1 MSCGPT
7 ANSHAVV
14 PFGAPYPLG
23 LEAGRLGK
31 GEVNVLDVVLVL
43 AAIGAAVGGY
53 RLGFVARATSWAGLA
68 LGVTVGALA
77 LPPLL
82 RQVRGSSDVTIA
94 LVAIAA
100 LVGSALLGQALG
112 LVLGTRLHVALPHG
126 PVRQVDR
133 AVGALLGIVGL
144 LVALWLLLP
153 TLADVPGVTSEQAR
167 GSVIARK
174 VNALFPEAP
183 DTLQALR
190 RLVGDNPFPQV
201 FEALRPSPDPG
212 VVPEASGLSDALATT
227 VAASIVKIEG
237 EACSRIQEGS
247 GFFVADDLV
256 VTNAHVV
263 AGEDDSDVI
272 LSDGSR
278 MDGTVVAFDPA
289 RDLAVL
295 RTSGADR
302 APLPL
307 DQAEVGTSGGVFGHP
322 RGGPLEISP
331 FQVGEEITAVGTDIY
346 DSSRSE
352 RDVLVL
358 AADLAPGDSGGAL
371 VDPRG
376 QVVGVAFAIAPDR
389 PSVAY
394 ALAVDEVTAVLSGN
408 LSQERDTGNCLV

>member
-1 MSCGPT
+1 
-7 ANSHAVV
+7 
-14 PFGAPYPLG
+14 
-23 LEAGRLGK
+23 
-31 GEVNVLDVVLVL
+31 VNVLDVVLVVV
-43 AAIGAAVGGY
+43 AISAAVAGY
-53 RLGFVARATSWAGLA
+53 RLGFVARATSWLGLA

-82 RQVRGSSDVTIA
+82 RQVREASDVTVA
-94 LVAIAA
+94 LVAIGA

-112 LVLGTRLHVALPHG
+112 LVLGTRLNVALPAG
-126 PVRQVDR
+126 PVRRVDQ
-133 AVGALLGIVGL
+133 AVGAVLGIAGL
-144 LVALWLLLP
+144 LVGLWLLLP
-153 TLADVPGVTSEQAR
+153 TLADVPGWTSEQAR
-167 GSVIARK
+167 GSIIARE
-174 VNALFPEAP
+174 VNARFPDAP
-183 DTLQALR
+183 NTLQALR
-190 RLVGDNPFPQV
+190 RLVGDNPFPRV
-201 FEALRPSPDPG
+201 FDALRPSPDPG

-263 AGEDDSDVI
+263 AGEDDSDVL
-272 LSDGSR
+272 LSDSTR
-278 MDGTVVAFDPA
+278 IDGTVVAFDPG

-302 APLPL
+302 PGLLL
-307 DQAEVGTSGGVFGHP
+307 DEAQVGTSGGVFGHP
-322 RGGPLEISP
+322 GGGSLEISP
-331 FQVGEEITAVGTDIY
+331 FEVGEQITAVGTDIY

-352 RDVLVL
+352 REVLVL

-371 VDPRG
+371 VDSQG

-394 ALAVDEVTAVLSGN
+394 ALAVNELAAVLAGD
-408 LSQERDTGNCLV
+408 LSEERDTGNCLM

>member
-1 MSCGPT
+1 
-7 ANSHAVV
+7 
-14 PFGAPYPLG
+14 
-23 LEAGRLGK
+23 
-31 GEVNVLDVVLVL
+31 VNVLDVVLVVLAIL
-43 AAIGAAVGGY
+43 AAVAGY

-82 RQVRGSSDVTIA
+82 RQVRGSSDLTVA

-112 LVLGTRLHVALPHG
+112 LLLGSRLHVALPDG
-126 PVRQVDR
+126 PVRRVDQ
-133 AVGALLGIVGL
+133 AVGALLGIAGL
-144 LVALWLLLP
+144 LIALWLLLP
-153 TLADVPGVTSEQAR
+153 TLADARGWPSEQAR
-167 GSVIARK
+167 GSVIARE
-174 VNALFPEAP
+174 VNARFPEAP

-190 RLVGDNPFPQV
+190 RLMGDNPFPQV

-212 VVPEASGLSDALATT
+212 VVPEANGLSDVLATS
-227 VAASIVKIEG
+227 VAASTVKIEG

-278 MDGTVVAFDPA
+278 MDGAVVAFDPA

-302 APLPL
+302 AALPL
-307 DQAEVGTSGGVFGHP
+307 DRAEVGTSGGVFGYP
-322 RGGPLEISP
+322 GGGPLEISP

-346 DSSRSE
+346 DSTRSE
-352 RDVLVL
+352 RNVLVL
-358 AADLAPGDSGGAL
+358 AADLGPGDSGGAL

-394 ALAVDEVTAVLSGN
+394 ALAVDEVTAVLSGD
-408 LSQERDTGNCLV
+408 LTQERDTGNCLV

>member
-1 MSCGPT
+1 
-7 ANSHAVV
+7 
-14 PFGAPYPLG
+14 
-23 LEAGRLGK
+23 
-31 GEVNVLDVVLVL
+31 VNVLDVVLVVLAIL
-43 AAIGAAVGGY
+43 AAVAGY

-82 RQVRGSSDVTIA
+82 RQVRGSSDLTVA

-112 LVLGTRLHVALPHG
+112 LLLGSRLHVALPDG
-126 PVRQVDR
+126 PVRRVDQ
-133 AVGALLGIVGL
+133 AVGALLGIAGL
-144 LVALWLLLP
+144 LIALWLLLP
-153 TLADVPGVTSEQAR
+153 TLADARGWPSEQAR
-167 GSVIARK
+167 GSVIARE
-174 VNALFPEAP
+174 VNARFPEAP

-190 RLVGDNPFPQV
+190 RLMGDNPFPQV

-212 VVPEASGLSDALATT
+212 VVPEANGLSDVLATS
-227 VAASIVKIEG
+227 VAASTVKIEG

-263 AGEDDSDVI
+263 AGEDDSDVV

-278 MDGTVVAFDPA
+278 MDGAVVAFDPA

-302 APLPL
+302 AALPL
-307 DQAEVGTSGGVFGHP
+307 DRAEVGTSGGVFGYP
-322 RGGPLEISP
+322 GGGPLEISP

-352 RDVLVL
+352 RNVLVL
-358 AADLAPGDSGGAL
+358 AADLGPGDSGGAL

-394 ALAVDEVTAVLSGN
+394 ALAVDEVTAVLSGD
-408 LSQERDTGNCLV
+408 LTQERDTGNCLV

>member
-1 MSCGPT
+1 
-7 ANSHAVV
+7 
-14 PFGAPYPLG
+14 
-23 LEAGRLGK
+23 
-31 GEVNVLDVVLVL
+31 VLDVVLVL
-43 AAIGAAVGGY
+43 AAVGAAVGGY

-126 PVRQVDR
+126 PVRRVDK

-212 VVPEASGLSDALATT
+212 VVPRASGLSDSLAAT

-272 LSDGSR
+272 LADGSR
-278 MDGTVVAFDPA
+278 LDGTVVAFDPA

-302 APLPL
+302 APLRL
-307 DQAEVGTSGGVFGHP
+307 DRAEVGTSGGVFGHP

-331 FQVGEEITAVGTDIY
+331 FEVGEEITAVGTDIY

-394 ALAVDEVTAVLSGN
+394 ALAVDEVTAVLSGD
-408 LSQERDTGNCLV
+408 LSRERDTGNCLV

>member
-1 MSCGPT
+1 
-7 ANSHAVV
+7 
-14 PFGAPYPLG
+14 
-23 LEAGRLGK
+23 
-31 GEVNVLDVVLVL
+31 VNVLDVVLVL
-43 AAIGAAVGGY
+43 AAIGAAVAGY

-82 RQVRGSSDVTIA
+82 RQVRGASDVTVA

-167 GSVIARK
+167 GSAIARK

-227 VAASIVKIEG
+227 AAASIVKIEG

-307 DQAEVGTSGGVFGHP
+307 DRAEVGTSGGVFGHP

-394 ALAVDEVTAVLSGN
+394 ALAVDEVTAVLSGD

>member
-1 MSCGPT
+1 
-7 ANSHAVV
+7 
-14 PFGAPYPLG
+14 
-23 LEAGRLGK
+23 
-31 GEVNVLDVVLVL
+31 VNVLDVVLVVV
-43 AAIGAAVGGY
+43 AISAAVAGY
-53 RLGFVARATSWAGLA
+53 RLGFVARATSWLGLA

-82 RQVRGSSDVTIA
+82 RQVRGASDVTVA
-94 LVAIAA
+94 LVAIGA

-112 LVLGTRLHVALPHG
+112 LVLGTRLNVAMPAG
-126 PVRQVDR
+126 PVRRVDQ
-133 AVGALLGIVGL
+133 AVGAVLGIAGL
-144 LVALWLLLP
+144 LVGLWLLLP
-153 TLADVPGVTSEQAR
+153 TLADVPGWTSEQAR
-167 GSVIARK
+167 GSIIARE
-174 VNALFPEAP
+174 VNARFPDAP

-190 RLVGDNPFPQV
+190 RLVGDNPFPRV
-201 FEALRPSPDPG
+201 FDALRPSPDPG

-263 AGEDDSDVI
+263 AGEDDYDVL
-272 LSDGSR
+272 LSDGTR
-278 MDGTVVAFDPA
+278 IDGTVVAFDPG

-302 APLPL
+302 PGLLL
-307 DQAEVGTSGGVFGHP
+307 DEAQVGTSGGVFGHP
-322 RGGPLEISP
+322 GGGSLEISP
-331 FQVGEEITAVGTDIY
+331 FQVGEQITAVGTDIY

-352 RDVLVL
+352 REVLVL

-371 VDPRG
+371 VDSQG

-394 ALAVDEVTAVLSGN
+394 ALAVNELAALLAGDLSE
-408 LSQERDTGNCLV
+408 ERDTGNCLV

>member
-1 MSCGPT
+1 
-7 ANSHAVV
+7 
-14 PFGAPYPLG
+14 
-23 LEAGRLGK
+23 
-31 GEVNVLDVVLVL
+31 VNVLDVVLVVLAIL
-43 AAIGAAVGGY
+43 AAVAGY

-82 RQVRGSSDVTIA
+82 RQVRGSSDLTVA

-112 LVLGTRLHVALPHG
+112 LLLGSRLHVALPDG
-126 PVRQVDR
+126 PVRRVDQ
-133 AVGALLGIVGL
+133 AVGALLGIAGL
-144 LVALWLLLP
+144 LIALWLLLP
-153 TLADVPGVTSEQAR
+153 TLADARGWPSEQAR
-167 GSVIARK
+167 GSVIARE
-174 VNALFPEAP
+174 VNARFPEAP

-190 RLVGDNPFPQV
+190 RLMGDNPFPQV

-212 VVPEASGLSDALATT
+212 VVPEANGLSDVLATS
-227 VAASIVKIEG
+227 VAASTVKIEG

-278 MDGTVVAFDPA
+278 MDGAVVAFDPA

-302 APLPL
+302 AALPL
-307 DQAEVGTSGGVFGHP
+307 DRAEVGTSGGVFGYP
-322 RGGPLEISP
+322 GGGPLEISP

-352 RDVLVL
+352 RNVLVL
-358 AADLAPGDSGGAL
+358 AADLGPGDSGGAL

-394 ALAVDEVTAVLSGN
+394 ALAVDEVTAVLSGD
-408 LSQERDTGNCLV
+408 LTQERDTGNCLV

>member
-1 MSCGPT
+1 M
-7 ANSHAVV
+7 
-14 PFGAPYPLG
+14 
-23 LEAGRLGK
+23 
-31 GEVNVLDVVLVL
+31 LDVVLVVVAIS
-43 AAIGAAVGGY
+43 AAMAGY

-68 LGVTVGALA
+68 LGVTVGALV
-77 LPPLL
+77 LPSLL
-82 RQVRGSSDVTIA
+82 RHLQGSSDVTVA

-100 LVGSALLGQALG
+100 LAGSALLGQALG
-112 LVLGTRLHVALPHG
+112 LVLGTRLNFALPDG
-126 PVRQVDR
+126 PVRRVDQV
-133 AVGALLGIVGL
+133 VGALLGIAGL
-144 LVALWLLLP
+144 LVGLWLLLP
-153 TLADVPGVTSEQAR
+153 TLADVPGWTSEQAR
-167 GSVIARK
+167 GSVIAQE
-174 VNALFPEAP
+174 VNARFPDAP

-190 RLVGDNPFPQV
+190 RLVGDNPFPRV
-201 FEALRPSPDPG
+201 FDALRPAPDPG
-212 VVPEASGLSDALATT
+212 VVPGASGLSDALATS
-227 VAASIVKIEG
+227 VAASTVKIEG

-263 AGEDDSDVI
+263 AGEDDSDVV

-278 MDGTVVAFDPA
+278 MDGTVVAFDPV

-302 APLPL
+302 PALPL
-307 DQAEVGTSGGVFGHP
+307 DEAEVGTSGGVFGHP

-331 FQVGEEITAVGTDIY
+331 FQVGEQITAVGTDIY
-346 DSSRSE
+346 DSRRSE
-352 RDVLVL
+352 RKVLVL

-394 ALAVDEVTAVLSGN
+394 ALDVDEVTAVLSGD
-408 LSQERDTGNCLV
+408 LTQERDTSNCLV

>member
-1 MSCGPT
+1 
-7 ANSHAVV
+7 
-14 PFGAPYPLG
+14 
-23 LEAGRLGK
+23 
-31 GEVNVLDVVLVL
+31 VNVLDVVLVVVAIS
-43 AAIGAAVGGY
+43 AAMAGY

-68 LGVTVGALA
+68 LGVTVGALV
-77 LPPLL
+77 LPSLL
-82 RQVRGSSDVTIA
+82 RHLQGSSDVTVA

-100 LVGSALLGQALG
+100 LAGSALLGQALG
-112 LVLGTRLHVALPHG
+112 LVLGTRLNFALPDG
-126 PVRQVDR
+126 PVRRVDQV
-133 AVGALLGIVGL
+133 VGALLGIAGL
-144 LVALWLLLP
+144 LVGLWLLLP
-153 TLADVPGVTSEQAR
+153 TLADVPGWTSEQAR
-167 GSVIARK
+167 GSVIAQE
-174 VNALFPEAP
+174 VNARFPDAP

-190 RLVGDNPFPQV
+190 RLVGDNPFPRV
-201 FEALRPSPDPG
+201 FDALRPAPDPG
-212 VVPEASGLSDALATT
+212 VVPGASGLSDALATS
-227 VAASIVKIEG
+227 VAASTVKIEG

-263 AGEDDSDVI
+263 AGEDDSDVV

-278 MDGTVVAFDPA
+278 MDGTVVAFDPV

-302 APLPL
+302 PALPL
-307 DQAEVGTSGGVFGHP
+307 DEAEVGTSGGVFGHP

-331 FQVGEEITAVGTDIY
+331 FQVGEQITAVGTDIY
-346 DSSRSE
+346 DSRRSE
-352 RDVLVL
+352 RKVLVL

-394 ALAVDEVTAVLSGN
+394 ALDVDEVTAVLSGD
-408 LSQERDTGNCLV
+408 LTQERDTGNCLV

>member
-1 MSCGPT
+1 
-7 ANSHAVV
+7 
-14 PFGAPYPLG
+14 
-23 LEAGRLGK
+23 
-31 GEVNVLDVVLVL
+31 VNVLDVVLVVV
-43 AAIGAAVGGY
+43 AISAAVAGY
-53 RLGFVARATSWAGLA
+53 RLGFVARATSWLGLA

-82 RQVRGSSDVTIA
+82 RQVREASDVTVA
-94 LVAIAA
+94 LVAIGA

-112 LVLGTRLHVALPHG
+112 LVLGTRLNVALPAG
-126 PVRQVDR
+126 PVRRVDQ
-133 AVGALLGIVGL
+133 AVGAVLGIAGL
-144 LVALWLLLP
+144 LVGLWLLLP
-153 TLADVPGVTSEQAR
+153 TLADVPGWTSEQAR
-167 GSVIARK
+167 GSIIARE
-174 VNALFPEAP
+174 VNARFPDAP
-183 DTLQALR
+183 NTLQALR
-190 RLVGDNPFPQV
+190 RLVGDNPFPRV
-201 FEALRPSPDPG
+201 FDALRPSPDPG

-263 AGEDDSDVI
+263 AGEDDSDVL
-272 LSDGSR
+272 LSDGTR
-278 MDGTVVAFDPA
+278 IDGTVVAFDPG

-302 APLPL
+302 PGLLL
-307 DQAEVGTSGGVFGHP
+307 DEAQVGTSGGVFGHP
-322 RGGPLEISP
+322 GGGSLEISP
-331 FQVGEEITAVGTDIY
+331 FEVGEQITAVGTDIY

-352 RDVLVL
+352 REVLVL

-371 VDPRG
+371 VDSQG

-394 ALAVDEVTAVLSGN
+394 ALAVNELAAVLAGD
-408 LSQERDTGNCLV
+408 LSEERDTGNCLM

>member
-1 MSCGPT
+1 
-7 ANSHAVV
+7 
-14 PFGAPYPLG
+14 
-23 LEAGRLGK
+23 
-31 GEVNVLDVVLVL
+31 VNVLDVVLVA
-43 AAIGAAVGGY
+43 AAIFAAVAGY

-82 RQVRGSSDVTIA
+82 RQVQGARDVTVA
-94 LVAIAA
+94 LVAIGA

-112 LVLGTRLHVALPHG
+112 LLLGTRLNVALPDG
-126 PVRQVDR
+126 PVRWVDR
-133 AVGALLGIVGL
+133 AVGAVLGIGGL

-153 TLADVPGVTSEQAR
+153 TLADVQGVVSEQAR
-167 GSVIARK
+167 GSVIARE
-174 VNALFPEAP
+174 VNARFPDAP
-183 DTLQALR
+183 DALQALR

-201 FEALRPSPDPG
+201 FDALRPSPDPG
-212 VVPEASGLSDALATT
+212 VVPGASGLSDTLATR
-227 VAASIVKIEG
+227 VAASTVKVEG

-263 AGEDDSDVI
+263 AGEDDSDVL
-272 LSDGSR
+272 LSDGTR
-278 MDGTVVAFDPA
+278 MDGTVVAFDPV

-295 RTSGADR
+295 QTSGADR
-302 APLPL
+302 PALPL
-307 DQAEVGTSGGVFGHP
+307 NRADVGTSGGVFGHP
-322 RGGPLEISP
+322 GGGPLEISP
-331 FQVGEEITAVGTDIY
+331 FQVGEQITAVGTDIY
-346 DSSRSE
+346 DSTRSE
-352 RDVLVL
+352 RKVLVL

-394 ALAVDEVTAVLSGN
+394 ALAVDEVTAVLSGD
-408 LSQERDTGNCLV
+408 LIQERDTGDCLV

>member
-1 MSCGPT
+1 
-7 ANSHAVV
+7 
-14 PFGAPYPLG
+14 
-23 LEAGRLGK
+23 
-31 GEVNVLDVVLVL
+31 VNVLDVVLVA
-43 AAIGAAVGGY
+43 AAIFAAVAGY

-82 RQVRGSSDVTIA
+82 RQVQGARDVTVA
-94 LVAIAA
+94 LVAIGA

-112 LVLGTRLHVALPHG
+112 LLLGTRLNVALPDG
-126 PVRQVDR
+126 PVRWVDR
-133 AVGALLGIVGL
+133 AVGAVLGIGGL

-153 TLADVPGVTSEQAR
+153 TLADVQGVVSEQAR
-167 GSVIARK
+167 GSVIARE
-174 VNALFPEAP
+174 VNARFPDAP
-183 DTLQALR
+183 DALQALR

-201 FEALRPSPDPG
+201 FDALRPSPDPG
-212 VVPEASGLSDALATT
+212 VVPGASGLSDTLATR
-227 VAASIVKIEG
+227 VAASTVKVEG

-263 AGEDDSDVI
+263 AGEDDSDVL
-272 LSDGSR
+272 LSDGTR
-278 MDGTVVAFDPA
+278 MDGTVVAFDPV

-295 RTSGADR
+295 QTSGADR
-302 APLPL
+302 PALPL
-307 DQAEVGTSGGVFGHP
+307 NRADVGTSGGVFGHP
-322 RGGPLEISP
+322 GGGPLEISP
-331 FQVGEEITAVGTDIY
+331 FQVGEQITAVGTDIY
-346 DSSRSE
+346 DSTRSE
-352 RDVLVL
+352 RKVLVL

-394 ALAVDEVTAVLSGN
+394 ALAVDEVTAALSGD
-408 LSQERDTGNCLV
+408 LTQERDTGDCLV

>member
-1 MSCGPT
+1 
-7 ANSHAVV
+7 
-14 PFGAPYPLG
+14 
-23 LEAGRLGK
+23 
-31 GEVNVLDVVLVL
+31 VNVLDVVLVA
-43 AAIGAAVGGY
+43 AAIFAAVAGY

-82 RQVRGSSDVTIA
+82 RQVQGARDVTVA
-94 LVAIAA
+94 LVAIGA

-112 LVLGTRLHVALPHG
+112 LLLGTRLNVVLPDG
-126 PVRQVDR
+126 PVRWVDR
-133 AVGALLGIVGL
+133 AVGAVLGIGGL

-153 TLADVPGVTSEQAR
+153 TLADVQGVVSEQAR
-167 GSVIARK
+167 GSVIARE
-174 VNALFPEAP
+174 VNARFPDAP
-183 DTLQALR
+183 DALQALR

-201 FEALRPSPDPG
+201 FDALRPSPDPG
-212 VVPEASGLSDALATT
+212 VVPGASGLSDTLATR
-227 VAASIVKIEG
+227 VAASTVKVEG

-263 AGEDDSDVI
+263 AGEDDSDVL
-272 LSDGSR
+272 LSDGTR
-278 MDGTVVAFDPA
+278 MDGTVVAFDPV

-295 RTSGADR
+295 QTSGADR
-302 APLPL
+302 PALPL
-307 DQAEVGTSGGVFGHP
+307 NRADVGTSGGVFGHP
-322 RGGPLEISP
+322 GGGPLEISP
-331 FQVGEEITAVGTDIY
+331 FQVGEQITAVGTDIY
-346 DSSRSE
+346 DSTRSE
-352 RDVLVL
+352 RKVLVL

-394 ALAVDEVTAVLSGN
+394 ALAVDEVTAALSGD
-408 LSQERDTGNCLV
+408 LTQERDTGDCLV

>member
-1 MSCGPT
+1 
-7 ANSHAVV
+7 
-14 PFGAPYPLG
+14 
-23 LEAGRLGK
+23 
-31 GEVNVLDVVLVL
+31 VNVLDVVLVA
-43 AAIGAAVGGY
+43 AAIFAAVAGY

-82 RQVRGSSDVTIA
+82 RQVQGARDVTVA
-94 LVAIAA
+94 LVAIGA

-112 LVLGTRLHVALPHG
+112 LLLGTRLNVVLPDG
-126 PVRQVDR
+126 PVRWVDR
-133 AVGALLGIVGL
+133 AVGAVLGIGGL

-153 TLADVPGVTSEQAR
+153 TLADVQGVVSEQAR
-167 GSVIARK
+167 GSVIARE
-174 VNALFPEAP
+174 VNARFPDAP
-183 DTLQALR
+183 DALQALR

-201 FEALRPSPDPG
+201 FDALRPSPDPG
-212 VVPEASGLSDALATT
+212 VVPGASGLSDTLATT
-227 VAASIVKIEG
+227 VAASTVKVEG

-263 AGEDDSDVI
+263 AGEDDSDVL
-272 LSDGSR
+272 LSDGTR
-278 MDGTVVAFDPA
+278 MDGTVVAFDPV

-295 RTSGADR
+295 QTSGAGR
-302 APLPL
+302 PALPL
-307 DQAEVGTSGGVFGHP
+307 NRADVGTSGGVFGHP
-322 RGGPLEISP
+322 GGGPLEISP
-331 FQVGEEITAVGTDIY
+331 FQVGEQITAVGTDIY
-346 DSSRSE
+346 DSTRSE
-352 RDVLVL
+352 RKVLVL

-394 ALAVDEVTAVLSGN
+394 ALAVDEVTAVLSGD
-408 LSQERDTGNCLV
+408 LTQERDTGDCLV